1 MISEFL
7 MGIVFNLI
15 EGALS
20 ILPNWNFNV
29 ESAFL
34 TSAFDMIR
42 IAFYLLPM
50 GTIVTMISMIVFFNT
65 FKIVISILKTIWEIL
80 PLV

>member
-7 MGIVFNLI
+7 IGIVFNI
-15 EGALS
+15 VEGALS
-20 ILPNWNFNV
+20 ILPNWNFDVNA
-29 ESAFL
+29 SFL
-34 TSAFDMIR
+34 TTGFDLIR
-42 IAFYLLPM
+42 VAFYLLPM
-50 GTIVTMISMIVFFNT
+50 TTIISILTIVVTLNT